1 MNAHDFD
8 FTTIDGLPLPLARF
22 RGKLLLVVNTASECG
37 YTPQYA
43 GLEKLWQEQRGRG
56 LVVLGVPCNDFGAQE
71 PGSEAEIG
79 AFCQKNYGVTFPLTG
94 KYEVKGKAAHPFYRW
109 AGEQAGAAGRPKWNF
124 HKYLIGRDGEF
135 LDWFAFNH
143 GADGT
148 EDEEGGGE
156 GVGGIDAT
164 PQ

>member
-22 RGKLLLVVNTASECG
+22 RGKLLLVVNTASACS
-37 YTPQYA
+37 YTPQYG
-43 GLEKLWQEQRGRG
+43 GLEKLWQAQRGRG
-56 LVVLGVPCNDFGAQE
+56 LIVLGVPCNDFGAQE

-94 KYEVKGKAAHPFYRW
+94 KFEVKGKAAHPFYRW
-109 AGEQAGAAGRPKWNF
+109 AGEQAGAEGRPKWNF

-135 LDWFAFNH
+135 LGWLPSTTAPMGPKMRKAVEKGL
-143 GADGT
+143 GAPP
-148 EDEEGGGE
+148 
-156 GVGGIDAT
+156 T
-164 PQ
+164 PSP